1 MEAFLESS
9 AYLWFDT
16 EYTTL
21 DLEKARL
28 LQVSLVITDVNLDR
42 LAPVEEDLNLVVR
55 LDDGVSVSPWLT
67 ETMPELVNRCRSGE
81 ALPVEEI
88 DVRLEAYVNR
98 HVVVPMGDDKKKPIL
113 AGNSIHADWFLAHRF
128 LPRFSSRLH
137 YRHLD
142 VTTLKLQWQDWLRRA
157 DKFEKDDPALVRKF
171 FPGFNPA
178 TMNRQHDAY
187 YDVQASIAEMNYY
200 RKYLFK
206 RPPQG

>member
-157 DKFEKDDPALVRKF
+157 DKFEKDDPALVR
-171 FPGFNPA
+171 
-178 TMNRQHDAY
+178 
-187 YDVQASIAEMNYY
+187 
-200 RKYLFK
+200 
-206 RPPQG
+206 